1 MRADVLAGPSQN
13 EWAAAEARTLPSYHP
28 IGLPSQ
34 NEWATA
40 EEIARPLHQPV
51 PRAAKGVP
59 PYGLG
64 NHGTVP

>member
-1 MRADVLAGPSQN
+1 MNDPGR
-13 EWAAAEARTLPSYHP
+13 EWGTVRSD
-28 IGLPSQ
+28 
-34 NEWATA
+34 EWATA

-59 PYGLG
+59 PYGLE